1 MRQRSGPCTGTH
13 PHPVLWPLGEL
24 SEGSATRTP
33 MSPLTVGLEGFAAG
47 DVSQGLQLL
56 LQQALGQQVPH
67 KVPQYGPAIR
77 RGVNPG
83 DLGSGQDGAAG

>member
-1 MRQRSGPCTGTH
+1 MVPAQGLIPILCCGPWVSSARAVPPG
-13 PHPVLWPLGEL
+13 PPV
-24 SEGSATRTP
+24 
-33 MSPLTVGLEGFAAG
+33 SPLTVGLEGFAAG